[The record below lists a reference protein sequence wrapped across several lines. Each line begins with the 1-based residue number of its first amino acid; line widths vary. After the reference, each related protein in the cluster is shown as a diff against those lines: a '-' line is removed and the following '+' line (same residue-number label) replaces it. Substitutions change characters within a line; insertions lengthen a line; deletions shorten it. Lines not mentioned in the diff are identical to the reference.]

1 MIEFLFSRNLSFE
14 LWKGGMSQ
22 PPLPAAAPPYTA
34 PPASFATELDG
45 AEQCSWLAQLSAKT
59 VYELRAKSLTQG
71 NEMLDAEAMCHKAFT
86 YELFAQMT
94 RDGSKVNP
102 GSPLGQP
109 WVPDFF
115 RASVCPRR
123 KLGYGRSRKLF
134 GKTWIPVQT
143 EPASTGPRTKL
154 VNRGSPRPVF
164 VFACAGQPDQIVNL

>member
-1 MIEFLFSRNLSFE
+1 MSVSCSCTCHGVWMLKSTCRQQHLVPDPCPYHPCISRH
-14 LWKGGMSQ
+14 Q
-22 PPLPAAAPPYTA
+22 PVPVRVHRPLPMGGCPSKVP
-34 PPASFATELDG
+34 
-45 AEQCSWLAQLSAKT
+45 KT
-59 VYELRAKSLTQG
+59 DIPRG
-71 NEMLDAEAMCHKAFT
+71 
-86 YELFAQMT
+86 
-94 RDGSKVNP
+94 GSKVNP